1 MEIISVAHSATFSP
15 SRTALRYWA
24 LQSCRLLKMGPCR
37 VLPASFQIL
46 FDFME
51 ASFSALSSSS
61 HQNL

>member
-1 MEIISVAHSATFSP
+1 MEIISVAHSVTFFPVSY
-15 SRTALRYWA
+15 SFAILGSA
-24 LQSCRLLKMGPCR
+24 K
-37 VLPASFQIL
+37 LPFVKDGTVPGLPTSFQSL